1 MSLSDNHME
10 GKLCLVTGGTA
21 GIGLSTAEM
30 LASRGADLI
39 LLGRD
44 EERGRAAVADIEGA
58 TGRRPNVIS
67 VDLSDQSAVR
77 EFCTWLTSTHPRL
90 DVLVNNAGAM
100 FGRRRLSADGIE
112 MTFALNHLSY
122 FMLANLL
129 IPSLQA
135 VPRARILN
143 VASDAHLG
151 TTIDFGDLQGERHYS
166 GWRAY
171 KRSKLCNLLFTYELA
186 RRLAGSSIT
195 ANALHPGFVS
205 SRIGVRNEWTGP
217 LVWKLLTSFAISPE
231 RGAETSVYLAS
242 SPDVESVSGKYF
254 AKSKVKPS
262 SHASCDPVTAKR
274 LWDLSA
280 ELTRL
285 GGIALPARA

>member
-1 MSLSDNHME
+1 MSLSDNHMD
-10 GKLCLVTGGTA
+10 GKLCLITGGTA
-21 GIGLSTAEM
+21 GIGLSTAKM
-30 LASRGADLI
+30 LAKRGADLI

-44 EERGRAAVADIEGA
+44 GNRGRAAVADIERA
-58 TGRRPNVIS
+58 TGRRPGFVS

-77 EFCTWLTSTHPRL
+77 QFCARLASTHPRL

-100 FGRRRLSADGIE
+100 FGRRQLSADGIE

-122 FMLANLL
+122 FMMANLL

-135 VPRARILN
+135 APRARILN

-151 TTIDFGDLQGERHYS
+151 ATLDFSDLQGARRYS

-186 RRLAGSSIT
+186 RRLEGSSIT
-195 ANALHPGFVS
+195 VNALHPGFVS
-205 SRIGVRNEWTGP
+205 SRIGVRNEWTGS
-217 LVWKLLTSFAISPE
+217 LVWKLLTLFATSPE

-262 SHASCDPVTAKR
+262 SHASRDTVTAKR

-280 ELTRL
+280 ELTGL
-285 GGIALPARA
+285 AGCALPARA